1 MMAGRFETNPSASEA
16 LNRVLSA
23 IEHWL
28 ATKVAE
34 RHKAERQVPELIE
47 RVVELL

>member
-1 MMAGRFETNPSASEA
+1 MMAGQFDTNPAVSEA
-16 LNRVLSA
+16 LVRLLSA

-47 RVVELL
+47 RLVELL